1 MYILYHLRFLSCLSH
16 FNEHA
21 FFYVTGIGQGRVTE
35 NLQGAPVD
43 RAILV
48 KDADVVAMVLHSSLD
63 YVIVL

>member
-1 MYILYHLRFLSCLSH
+1 MK
-16 FNEHA
+16 HA
-21 FFYVTGIGQGRVTE
+21 FLYVTGIGQGRVTE
-35 NLQGAPVD
+35 NLQAAPVD